1 MNAVITGANRGL
13 GKAMVK
19 IFAENGY
26 DIWACA
32 RRYNKQFE
40 DELIQLGRKT
50 GANIAPVYFDLTNA
64 DEVKIGMK
72 AIISEKKSIDV
83 LINNAGITYAGHLM
97 TMTPIDEIKNVYEVN
112 VFSQIRIMQYIARS
126 MIKQKRGLI
135 INMCSVGGI
144 EPTPESIAYG
154 SSKAALIWIT
164 KSLARELSPYN
175 IRVNG
180 IAPGIVDTDMGHY
193 RNEEELAKVF
203 DKMTVKRFGKPE
215 EIAAAALYLSSK
227 AAEFMNGQIMILDG
241 GRV

>member
-1 MNAVITGANRGL
+1 ML
-13 GKAMVK
+13 
-19 IFAENGY
+19 F
-26 DIWACA
+26 
-32 RRYNKQFE
+32 
-40 DELIQLGRKT
+40 
-50 GANIAPVYFDLTNA
+50 
-64 DEVKIGMK
+64 
-72 AIISEKKSIDV
+72 
-83 LINNAGITYAGHLM
+83 
-97 TMTPIDEIKNVYEVN
+97 
-112 VFSQIRIMQYIARS
+112 RS
-126 MIKQKRGLI
+126 